1 MDINAMKTLLTT
13 KGILVPGQGLTLNS
27 ATTKEGETTDWMRHW
42 NNDLRIAVSIA
53 KDTVALITAKD
64 IKAEYLVLQ
73 GPEER
78 ASTES
83 GETYQAYRIVAVTPA
98 EITL

>member
-1 MDINAMKTLLTT
+1 MKTLLAT
-13 KGILVPGQGLTLNS
+13 KGILVEGQGLTLNS
-27 ATTKEGETTDWMRHW
+27 ATTKEGLETEWMRHW
-42 NNDLRIAVSIA
+42 NNDSRIAVSIA
-53 KDTVALITAKD
+53 KKTVELIQAKD
-64 IKAEYLVLQ
+64 PKAEHLVLQ

-83 GETYQAYRIVAVTPA
+83 GQVYQAYRIVAVTPA